1 MIDFDLNKLFSQV
14 FGYDPTESGRRFGF
28 LVDVPLTDDQDNP
41 DWRARREFVVECA
54 KHLSQQARHACIVYA
69 YASVG
74 RGNADLINPV
84 YPIAIGDGIPATAVD
99 LEAYSSH
106 GTGVKDVYARAEF
119 WIALTQY
126 SATAPLK
133 LAAALY
139 GFRAAT
145 MPGFTLSMIPA
156 LSVDLEAIDQR
167 VSQLARMLTLAHT
180 ATLTFDVQETSY
192 KLRLDLRHRMGFASS
207 GRFLT
212 NGQAG
217 NLPSGEA
224 YIVPYEGECAGILS
238 RTEGI
243 LPIENNGEIALCEVA
258 ENRVVCVEGNDK
270 WSTDLRASISGD
282 PARANIAELGLGV
295 LGEFGIEA
303 VGHVL
308 LDEKLAVHIALGR
321 SEHLGGVTAPSDFLS
336 PANVS
341 HVDYVYHHKFMP
353 HIRIARGVLS
363 TDDADFVFVENDKYR
378 FDFDAK

>member
-1 MIDFDLNKLFSQV
+1 MIDFDLNKLLSQV
-14 FGYDPTESGRRFGF
+14 FGYNPTESGRRFGF
-28 LVDVPLTDDQDNP
+28 LVDVPLNAAQDNP

-54 KHLSQQARHACIVYA
+54 QHLIQRGRHACIVYA

-74 RGNADLINPV
+74 RGNADLVNPV

-99 LEAYSSH
+99 LEAYPSH
-106 GTGVKDVYARAEF
+106 GTSVKDVYARAEF

-133 LAAALY
+133 LAAARY

-167 VSQLARMLTLAHT
+167 VSKLARMLTLAHT
-180 ATLTFDVQETSY
+180 ATLTFDVQGASY
-192 KLRLDLRHRMGFASS
+192 ELRLDLRHRMGFASS

-224 YIVPYEGECAGILS
+224 YIVPYEGECAGVLS

-270 WSTDLRASISGD
+270 WSTDLRASISSD

-295 LGEFGIEA
+295 LAEFGVEA

-341 HVDYVYHHKFMP
+341 HIDYVYHRKFMP